1 MSGTPNI
8 RKEIME
14 HSNRHN
20 QKGSIKKKPWNYF
33 CRQEQAQRRKKPK
46 RNVNEGN
53 G

>member
-20 QKGSIKKKPWNYF
+20 QKGSIKKPWNYF
-33 CRQEQAQRRKKPK
+33 VDKNMRKGVKI
-46 RNVNEGN
+46 RNAM
-53 G
+53 

>member
-20 QKGSIKKKPWNYF
+20 QKGSIKKTLELF
-33 CRQEQAQRRKKPK
+33 CRQEHAQRRKNPK